1 MAEPSIITVRTLL
14 THFRST
20 LQTARQTGEPVTPAP
35 AAAPTGAG
43 AGVIALRRRT
53 PAGVLL
59 GYETWQALIASQPP
73 SQADLSALRAELRSV
88 RQNNSV
94 LAADLAAARQRVADL
109 EAQLARPQPSAE
121 VGATWSVTPT
131 SAAPA
136 SSPETGLSWG
146 STAAPAAPT
155 SPPPP
160 AISGWGR
167 S

>member
-20 LQTARQTGEPVTPAP
+20 LQTARQTGEPV
-35 AAAPTGAG
+35 
-43 AGVIALRRRT
+43 VIALRRRT

-59 GYETWQALIASQPP
+59 GYEAWQALQVGSPD
-73 SQADLSALRAELRSV
+73 QAGTSALQAELAAE
-88 RQNNSV
+88 RQRGAR
-94 LAADLAAARQRVADL
+94 LAADLAAAHQRVAEL

-121 VGATWSVTPT
+121 VGATWSVTPA

-146 STAAPAAPT
+146 STAAPASSA
-155 SPPPP
+155 PP
-160 AISGWGR
+160 APPAPPVLSGWGQ